1 MNQAQRR
8 SVPSTAIVAVE
19 RDRYVDA
26 LRAGSLFVVVLW
38 HWVFSVFVWT
48 SHGPSMNNPIGTT
61 HGMWFLTWFLQ
72 VMSVFFFVG
81 GFVNSLTWARASDSG
96 VGYAS
101 FVGRRLRRLLE
112 PAALVLGVGLAL
124 RFVLELVMPD
134 AQWVGKA
141 IIVLLSP
148 LWFLIVYVALVALTP
163 VMTWL
168 HRRFTPVD
176 LVLLVGLV
184 AAVDLLRF
192 RFDVGWIAWANFALV
207 WIFVHQLGFDYRK
220 LITLDGRTQAA
231 IALGG
236 FFLLALLTN
245 FGVYPRSMV
254 GVPQESIS
262 NMGPPTACIAALAVF
277 QTGLVLLLR
286 PVGTR
291 LLERPRV
298 SHAVDWLAANSM
310 TLFLWHTWGFALAL
324 GVLVS
329 AGVPIPGTTDGWW
342 WAERPIY
349 LLLPALCTVP
359 FWWFF
364 RRFDRGLPSL
374 ASLLHLLQP
383 PGHD

>member
-1 MNQAQRR
+1 MD
-8 SVPSTAIVAVE
+8 IE

-38 HWVFSVFVWT
+38 HWVFTVVVWG
-48 SHGPSMNNPIGTT
+48 SAGPHLSNPIGTT

-72 VMSVFFFVG
+72 VMPVFFFVG
-81 GFVNSLTWARASDSG
+81 GFVNSLTWGRACDAG

-101 FVGRRLRRLLE
+101 FVGRRLRRLLG
-112 PAALVLGVGLAL
+112 PASLALAVGLVLRLAL
-124 RFVLELVMPD
+124 EVFVPD
-134 AQWVGKA
+134 AEWVGKA
-141 IIVLLSP
+141 IIALLSP
-148 LWFLIVYVALVALTP
+148 LWFLIVYVGLVALTP

-168 HRRFTPVD
+168 HQRLAPID

-207 WIFVHQLGFDYRK
+207 WVFVHQLGFDYRR

-236 FFLLALLTN
+236 FTLLALLTN

-254 GVPQESIS
+254 GVPQEAIS

-277 QTGLVLLLR
+277 QVGLVLLLR
-286 PVGTR
+286 PAGTR
-291 LLERPRV
+291 WIAEPRV
-298 SHAVDWLAANSM
+298 GRTVDWLAANSM

-324 GVLVS
+324 GVLVA
-329 AGVPIPGTTDGWW
+329 AGVPIPASTDGWW
-342 WAERPIY
+342 WVERPVY
-349 LLLPALCTVP
+349 LLLPTLCTVP

-364 RRFDRGLPSL
+364 RRFDQGLPSV
-374 ASLLHLLQP
+374 ASLLRLLQP
-383 PGHD
+383 SGRAPDDA